1 MIVGVYIVGLC
12 YIAFIIAIIVGS
24 LDNMN
29 ADDIIKIKFNS
40 FISFYNINPN
50 RWELNNATVW
60 FKIKV
65 EDNCPFPAHE
75 KHIKFKFNLIDTIK
89 YKHWK
94 RQKIKNDIILKNCE
108 EYQKV
113 LEIIKQD
120 IQATQQESVRLSNDG
135 LDILRNVAN
144 K

>member
-12 YIAFIIAIIVGS
+12 YIAFIIAIIVGP

-40 FISFYNINPN
+40 FISFYNINPD

-65 EDNCPFPAHE
+65 EDNYPFPAYE

>member
-1 MIVGVYIVGLC
+1 MIVGVYIAGLC
-12 YIAFIIAIIVGS
+12 YIAIIIAIMVG
-24 LDNMN
+24 LPDNMN
-29 ADDIIKIKFNS
+29 AEDRIKIKFNS
-40 FISFYNINPN
+40 FISFYNINPD
-50 RWELNNATVW
+50 RWELNNATVC
-60 FKIKV
+60 FRIKV
-65 EDNCPFPAHE
+65 EDNSPFPAYE
-75 KHIKFKFNLIDTIK
+75 KHIKFKFNSIDTIR

-94 RQKIKNDIILKNCE
+94 NQKSKNDKILKECE

>member
-50 RWELNNATVW
+50 RWELNDSTV
-60 FKIKV
+60 FFRTKQKSYPYSS
-65 EDNCPFPAHE
+65 DYQYT
-75 KHIKFKFNLIDTIK
+75 KFKFNLIDTIK

-94 RQKIKNDIILKNCE
+94 RQKSKNDKILKDCE

-120 IQATQQESVRLSNDG
+120 IQATQQESSRLNNEG
-135 LDILRNVAN
+135 LDILQTIINT
-144 K
+144 

>member
-1 MIVGVYIVGLC
+1 MIVGVYIAGLC
-12 YIAFIIAIIVGS
+12 YIAIIIAIMVG
-24 LDNMN
+24 LPDNMN
-29 ADDIIKIKFNS
+29 AEDRIKIKFNS
-40 FISFYNINPN
+40 FISFYNINPD
-50 RWELNNATVW
+50 RWELNDSTV
-60 FKIKV
+60 FFRTKQKSYPYSS
-65 EDNCPFPAHE
+65 DYQYT
-75 KHIKFKFNLIDTIK
+75 KFKFNLIDTIK

-120 IQATQQESVRLSNDG
+120 IQAAQNESVRLSNDG

>member
-1 MIVGVYIVGLC
+1 MVIWVCIVCIC
-12 YIAFIIAIIVGS
+12 YIAFIIAIVISPLGDTS
-24 LDNMN
+24 T
-29 ADDIIKIKFNS
+29 DDRIKIKFNS
-40 FISFYNINPN
+40 FVSFYNINPD
-50 RWELNNATVW
+50 RWYLNDATVW

-65 EDNCPFPAHE
+65 EANYPFLAYE

-94 RQKIKNDIILKNCE
+94 NQKSKNDKILKDCE

-120 IQATQQESVRLSNDG
+120 IQAAKDESMRLSNDG
-135 LDILRNVAN
+135 LDILRNIVN

>member
-50 RWELNNATVW
+50 RWELNDSTV
-60 FKIKV
+60 FFRTKQKSYPYSS
-65 EDNCPFPAHE
+65 DYQYT
-75 KHIKFKFNLIDTIK
+75 KFKFNLIDTIK

-94 RQKIKNDIILKNCE
+94 RQKSKNDKILKDCE